1 MIQTIKMVKLT
12 LSILFVLCN
21 LYAIAQTYNIDC
33 VNSTTQSEMNLCAK
47 AAYLKSDSTL
57 NINYQKIL
65 SALDNNIQIV
75 SKPKPLDTAQI
86 TYCETLK
93 ANIIAAQKVWAQFR
107 DVNANA
113 EKYIYNNG
121 SMSPMIY
128 FQSLEYQ
135 TKLRIDY
142 LKKLYKD
149 LFED

>member
-1 MIQTIKMVKLT
+1 
-12 LSILFVLCN
+12 
-21 LYAIAQTYNIDC
+21 
-33 VNSTTQSEMNLCAK
+33 MNLCAK

-86 TYCETLK
+86 TYYETLK
-93 ANIIAAQKVWAQFR
+93 ENIIVAQKVWAQFR